1 MLKVGSGGQFC
12 RPRKPSRFDGLVDAT
27 PSSSSSE
34 SSDSGSI
41 TTTEETLYKHYL
53 QVIYTPVSS
62 IFFLMRYF
70 TNNHIQFIVIGK
82 MQLNIIEVFHYCLK
96 FSVSSQYDIIYSI

>member
-27 PSSSSSE
+27 SSSSSSE

-41 TTTEETLYKHYL
+41 ITTEETLYKHYL

-62 IFFLMRYF
+62 YFCLMRYVLQ
-70 TNNHIQFIVIGK
+70 TTI
-82 MQLNIIEVFHYCLK
+82 
-96 FSVSSQYDIIYSI
+96 FSYTYHNKQKGTKYHRSYSLLF

>member
-27 PSSSSSE
+27 SSSSSSA
-34 SSDSGSI
+34 SSDSGSMI
-41 TTTEETLYKHYL
+41 TTEETLYKHYL

-62 IFFLMRYF
+62 YAFCLIRYCCKY
-70 TNNHIQFIVIGK
+70 IV
-82 MQLNIIEVFHYCLK
+82 EVIHYCFESLNLTIPWNMSMTS
-96 FSVSSQYDIIYSI
+96 FIWFDDW

>member
-27 PSSSSSE
+27 SSSSSSE

-62 IFFLMRYF
+62 YFCLMRYVLQ
-70 TNNHIQFIVIGK
+70 TNI
-82 MQLNIIEVFHYCLK
+82 
-96 FSVSSQYDIIYSI
+96 FSLS

>member
-27 PSSSSSE
+27 SSSSSPDA
-34 SSDSGSI
+34 SDANSL

-53 QVIYTPVSS
+53 QVIYTPVS
-62 IFFLMRYF
+62 
-70 TNNHIQFIVIGK
+70 
-82 MQLNIIEVFHYCLK
+82 
-96 FSVSSQYDIIYSI
+96 